1 MLNRSPDIQVDT
13 FRGRE
18 ERIEM
23 LRKRLH
29 GRHLKPSFL
38 TLTGTDGEIRGNG
51 LVFVQDRLPDSD
63 RDQLEDALAGLEH
76 LEDTFI
82 PFGVIADSSSLVEAL
97 EAGSAI
103 LLLDIV
109 TTDVV
114 VAERASFSYLGGS
127 FRELELRRRSRAD

>member
-1 MLNRSPDIQVDT
+1 MLNRNPDLQAET

-29 GRHLKPSFL
+29 SRHLKPSFVA
-38 TLTGTDGEIRGNG
+38 LTGTEGEIRQNG
-51 LVFVQDRLPDSD
+51 LVFVTDRLAEAD
-63 RDQLEDALAGLEH
+63 RDKLEEALAGLEH

-82 PFGVIADSSSLVEAL
+82 PFGVLADARSLDEAL
-97 EAGSAI
+97 DNGSAI

-127 FRELELRRRSRAD
+127 FRELELRRRAPSS